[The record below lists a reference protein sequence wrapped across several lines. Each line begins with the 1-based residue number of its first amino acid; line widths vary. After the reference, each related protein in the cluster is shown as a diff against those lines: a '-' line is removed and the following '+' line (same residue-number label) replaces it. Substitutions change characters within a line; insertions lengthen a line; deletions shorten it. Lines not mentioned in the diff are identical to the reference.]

1 MKFERGID
9 RHYRDAVERAFDFII
24 AKGNAE
30 HREVAE
36 AIVDS
41 GLLIRVLPV
50 SEINASGITG
60 VINAVKTNMRMATR
74 RFSIEDALAEVH
86 ITFAEETI
94 GPTGGRGTEGTLVH
108 EGRHAYDFARTIAS
122 ISNSDVSPLSI
133 FDPTL
138 FELEYAAHKTSAEW
152 MLAVGKDEYTDEGI
166 SLMILCNNDKGGC
179 EVSEEGIRRRLSES
193 YGLSEDGNQG
203 PHASQMLGLVV

>member
-1 MKFERGID
+1 MNFNKDIEAV
-9 RHYRDAVERAFDFII
+9 YRRSVEDAFDAIL

-30 HREVAE
+30 HRQVAE
-36 AIVDS
+36 AILASDM
-41 GLLIRVLPV
+41 LLRVRPV
-50 SEINASGITG
+50 AEINASGITG
-60 VINAVKTNMRMATR
+60 VINSVKTNMRLATR
-74 RFSIEDALAEVH
+74 RFSLSEALAEVH
-86 ITFAEETI
+86 ITFAAETI

-122 ISNSDVSPLSI
+122 ISNADVSPLSM

-152 MLAVGKDEYTDEGI
+152 MLAVGLEEYTAEGI
-166 SLMILCNNDKGGC
+166 DLMILCNNETGGC
-179 EVSEEGIRRRLSES
+179 EVSDEGIRRRLSES

>member
-1 MKFERGID
+1 MKFEKGID
-9 RHYRDAVERAFDFII
+9 GHYRNAVERAFEYII
-24 AKGNAE
+24 EKGNAE

-36 AIVDS
+36 AIVNS
-41 GLLIRVLPV
+41 RLLIRVLPV

-74 RFSIEDALAEVH
+74 RFSVEDALAEVH

-122 ISNSDVSPLSI
+122 ISNADVSPLSI

-152 MLAVGKDEYTDEGI
+152 MLAVGNEEYTDEGK
-166 SLMILCNNDKGGC
+166 SLMILCNNEKGVC
-179 EVSEEGIRRRLSES
+179 EVSDEGIRRRLRES
-193 YGLSEDGNQG
+193 YGLSEDGNRG
-203 PHASQMLGLVV
+203 PTASQMLGLVI